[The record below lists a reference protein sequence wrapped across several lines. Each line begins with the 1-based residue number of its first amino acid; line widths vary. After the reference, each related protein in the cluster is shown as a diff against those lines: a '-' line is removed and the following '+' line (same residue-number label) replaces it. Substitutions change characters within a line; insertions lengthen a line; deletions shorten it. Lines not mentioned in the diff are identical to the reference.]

1 MRSLTINGVR
11 SYEDLGQPI
20 AQAVLSPPVK
30 KSVTATVPY
39 MSGFYDFSE
48 LYGGVAYES
57 RPLEVTMQ
65 VVGANAKD
73 LERKV
78 SALLAWMGEAS
89 NSEIADS
96 SLPGYRLVGSF
107 TSCTRAR
114 KSGSIDTLTAKFTC
128 YPFKIADEETTV
140 ELAAGESTVTNNGQ
154 RVLVTG
160 VTEGSTTITVG
171 SISQSFS
178 GEVDLDIAL
187 EHGEN
192 TVTVEGS
199 PCTIKWREELI

>member
-20 AQAVLSPPVK
+20 AKAVLSPPTK

-65 VVGANAKD
+65 VVGASAED
-73 LERKV
+73 LEDKV
-78 SALLAWMGEAS
+78 SALLSWMGGAS
-89 NSEIADS
+89 NSAIADS
-96 SLPGYRLVGSF
+96 SLTGCHLIGSF
-107 TSCTRAR
+107 TSCTRSR

-128 YPFKIADEETTV
+128 YPFKIADKETAV
-140 ELAAGESTVTNNGQ
+140 ELAVGENTVTNNGE
-154 RVLVTG
+154 RVLIAG
-160 VTEGSTTITVG
+160 VTEGASTITVG
-171 SISQSFS
+171 NMSQSFS
-178 GEVDLDIAL
+178 GEVELDVAL
-187 EHGEN
+187 ERGDN
-192 TVTVEGS
+192 AVTVEGS
-199 PCTIKWREELI
+199 PCVIKWREELI